1 MERVYVTGVGVVSSL
16 GYGREAFL
24 EASVA
29 GRSAAREVALFDTS
43 GMDRHIACEVHDFR
57 PRDFLSAAET
67 RRTGRC
73 SQFALV
79 ASRMAVE
86 HAGLRDDQL
95 AGRRTAVIFGT
106 TMGEA
111 NLLGQLDR

>member
-1 MERVYVTGVGVVSSL
+1 MQRVFVTGVGVVSSL
-16 GYGREAFL
+16 GYGRQAFL
-24 EASVA
+24 DATVA
-29 GRSAAREVALFDTS
+29 GKSAAREVALFDTS
-43 GMDRHIACEVHDFR
+43 GMDRNIACEVHDFR

-86 HAGLRDDQL
+86 DAGLSEEQL
-95 AGRRTAVIFGT
+95 AGRRTAVWQVVPR
-106 TMGEA
+106 
-111 NLLGQLDR
+111 LGR